1 MKKGSEDKSSKDKT
15 EDKTEKPKAGLTVE
29 KLKAE
34 VSGALVRP
42 NQRMW
47 LTEDGKKLVPQ
58 GHKDAATLYCNGNN
72 SVPLDEFESLKQVG
86 FKD

>member
-58 GHKDAATLYCNGNN
+58 GHEDAATLYCNGNN

-86 FKD
+86 F